1 MGRTSVLRNGGEEY
15 AVTVDEGQVVVNG
28 GDPVRA
34 VAGDDGMAEIGDRP
48 RRRAWIRAAGDTRW
62 VFLDGRVY
70 VFDVVR
76 PGAGRKAS
84 GHHGTLSAPMPAT
97 VIRVETAIGAHVSRG
112 DVLIVLEAM
121 KMELPVRAPAD
132 GVVTAINCQ
141 AGELVQPGVGLIEIE
156 ES

>member
-1 MGRTSVLRNGGEEY
+1 MGRTSVLRNAGEEF
-15 AVTVDEGQVVVNG
+15 AVTVDQGQAVVNG
-28 GDPVRA
+28 GEPVRA
-34 VAGDDGMAEIGDRP
+34 VAGDDGMVEIGDRP
-48 RRRAWIRAAGDTRW
+48 RRRAWVRASGDARW

-76 PGAGRKAS
+76 PGAGRKS

-97 VIRVETAIGAHVSRG
+97 IIRVQAAPGDRVTRG

-132 GVVTAINCQ
+132 GVVRAVNCQ
-141 AGELVQPGVGLIEIE
+141 AGELVQPGVKLIEIE